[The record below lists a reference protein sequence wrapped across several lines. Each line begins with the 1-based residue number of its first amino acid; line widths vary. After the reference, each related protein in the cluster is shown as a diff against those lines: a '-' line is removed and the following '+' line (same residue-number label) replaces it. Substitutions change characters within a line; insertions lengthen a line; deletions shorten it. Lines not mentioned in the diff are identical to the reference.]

1 MESSNSG
8 AMTKEDVPAAPQAS
22 SVVAKPV
29 VSATVKV
36 AKAASKPASKV
47 VGKPVSSKKAG
58 PKPKSTAVKAATKPV
73 GNAGSKALEAKA
85 AKVKRVKM
93 VRDSISIPK
102 TEFQVLGEMKTRA
115 GKLGVEVKKTELIR
129 AGLKV
134 LSALTDTPFA
144 AAIRAVPNLKTG
156 RPAKSA

>member
-29 VSATVKV
+29 VSAAVKV

-73 GNAGSKALEAKA
+73 GNEGSKALEAKA

-115 GKLGVEVKKTELIR
+115 GKLGVEVKKAEVIR

-134 LSALTDTPFA
+134 LSALTDTSFA